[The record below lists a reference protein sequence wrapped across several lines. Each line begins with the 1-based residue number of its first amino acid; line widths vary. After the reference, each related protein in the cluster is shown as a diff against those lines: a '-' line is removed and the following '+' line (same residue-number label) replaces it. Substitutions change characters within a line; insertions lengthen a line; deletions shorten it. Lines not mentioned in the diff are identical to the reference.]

1 MDITQDGVLLCI
13 ELSSYTGAAKLEWQD
28 MGVLDAPDKD
38 KVSSGSKRLID
49 KAVLQPFGTI
59 ATQAGRVC
67 DEYGIK
73 LFKRCWFVSNGMLPE
88 LSQKL
93 DTLRLEWDKAVQ
105 EFIDN
110 YEAYCTKWLDAC
122 RNDSRVTSSL
132 LDAIRSAQPDIASLG
147 KRFRF
152 GVRAFGIQPV
162 TTVGD
167 TEAMLQ
173 SLPDEALEQILDLL
187 RKSGRNKNSLVTVAE
202 RCEAFAFVN
211 PRIAMLKSVLEQ
223 LAEAN
228 NQEVSTLV
236 VNSLLDGDAVGMI
249 DKLVSDGVDT
259 WVASQQ
265 QQPMDNLVREAE
277 AILDQPKLLDSSYV
291 LDSLGLF

>member
-13 ELSSYTGAAKLEWQD
+13 GLSSYTGATKLEWQD

-38 KVSSGSKRLID
+38 KVASGSKRLID

-59 ATQAGRVC
+59 ATPAGRVC

-110 YEAYCTKWLDAC
+110 YEAYCTKWLDDC
-122 RNDSRVTSSL
+122 RNDPRVTSSL

-167 TEAMLQ
+167 TEAMIQ
-173 SLPDEALEQILDLL
+173 SLPDEALGQILDLL
-187 RKSGRNKNSLVTVAE
+187 RKSGRNKNSLVTVAG
-202 RCEAFAFVN
+202 RCEAFAFAN

-265 QQPMDNLVREAE
+265 QPMDNLVREAE

>member
-1 MDITQDGVLLCI
+1 MI
-13 ELSSYTGAAKLEWQD
+13 
-28 MGVLDAPDKD
+28 
-38 KVSSGSKRLID
+38 
-49 KAVLQPFGTI
+49 
-59 ATQAGRVC
+59 
-67 DEYGIK
+67 
-73 LFKRCWFVSNGMLPE
+73 
-88 LSQKL
+88 
-93 DTLRLEWDKAVQ
+93 
-105 EFIDN
+105 
-110 YEAYCTKWLDAC
+110 
-122 RNDSRVTSSL
+122 
-132 LDAIRSAQPDIASLG
+132 
-147 KRFRF
+147 
-152 GVRAFGIQPV
+152 
-162 TTVGD
+162 
-167 TEAMLQ
+167 Q

-187 RKSGRNKNSLVTVAE
+187 RKSGRNKNSLATVAG

-223 LAEAN
+223 LADAN

>member
-1 MDITQDGVLLCI
+1 MDITQDGVLLCV

-110 YEAYCTKWLDAC
+110 YEAYCAKWLDAC
-122 RNDSRVTSSL
+122 RNDSRVTGSL

-167 TEAMLQ
+167 TEAMIQ
-173 SLPDEALEQILDLL
+173 SLPDEALGQILDLL

-223 LAEAN
+223 LADAN
-228 NQEVSTLV
+228 NQEVSALV
-236 VNSLLDGDAVGMI
+236 VSALLDGDAAGMI
-249 DKLVSDGVDT
+249 DKLVSGGVDT
-259 WVASQQ
+259 WVASQ

-277 AILDQPKLLDSSYV
+277 AVLDRPKLLDSSYV